1 MRQAQTLK
9 DAEIKRVLAYC
20 ATRQH
25 SARDTTIVVFS
36 INAGLR
42 AKELAALR
50 IGDVFDELGAVRS
63 SFVLAAE
70 QTKGKRTR
78 TVYLNKVLQRQLA
91 QYSTSLRTKV
101 PTAPLFQSQKGNF
114 FSPNTMCQLLLHI
127 YKTCSLKDASSHSG
141 RRTFITR
148 LASKGVGVRVL
159 AELAGHSSIA
169 TTQRY
174 IDVNAEQLANAVELV

>member
-25 SARDTTIVVFS
+25 SARDTAIVVFS

-50 IGDVFDELGAVRS
+50 VGDVYDELGTVRN

-70 QTKGKRTR
+70 QTKG
-78 TVYLNKVLQRQLA
+78 
-91 QYSTSLRTKV
+91 
-101 PTAPLFQSQKGNF
+101 
-114 FSPNTMCQLLLHI
+114 
-127 YKTCSLKDASSHSG
+127 
-141 RRTFITR
+141 
-148 LASKGVGVRVL
+148 
-159 AELAGHSSIA
+159 
-169 TTQRY
+169 
-174 IDVNAEQLANAVELV
+174 

>member
-9 DAEIKRVLAYC
+9 DAEVKRVLAYC

-25 SARDTTIVVFS
+25 SARDTTIVLFS

-50 IGDVFDELGAVRS
+50 IGDVYDELGAVRS

-70 QTKGKRTR
+70 QTKGRR
-78 TVYLNKVLQRQLA
+78 TVYLNKTLQRQLA
-91 QYSTSLRTKV
+91 QYRTALRNTA
-101 PTAPLFQSQKGNF
+101 PTAPLFYSQKGNF
-114 FSPNTMCQLLLHI
+114 FSANTMCQLLLKI